1 MRCPFCA
8 HAESRVVD
16 SRQNQAA
23 TRIRRRRECEEC
35 CERFTTHEVRETV
48 EVLVL
53 KKDGRREPL
62 DKQKLLRGLL
72 RACEKRPVSYE
83 QVEAVADAIVVDL
96 SNSMTREVG
105 VDAIGGK
112 VLERLRDLDPVA
124 YVRFL
129 SVYREFERAE
139 EFLEALSGL
148 VGEGRSKRG
157 ASAS

>member
-8 HAESRVVD
+8 HPESKVVD

-35 CERFTTHEVRETV
+35 GERFTTHEVCETV

-83 QVEAVADAIVVDL
+83 QVEGVADAIVGEL
-96 SNSMTREVG
+96 SNSMTREVK
-105 VDAIGGK
+105 VDAIGSK
-112 VLERLRDLDPVA
+112 VLERLRELDPVA

-129 SVYREFERAE
+129 SVYREFENAE

-148 VGEGRSKRG
+148 VGPRPAARG
-157 ASAS
+157 AAAS